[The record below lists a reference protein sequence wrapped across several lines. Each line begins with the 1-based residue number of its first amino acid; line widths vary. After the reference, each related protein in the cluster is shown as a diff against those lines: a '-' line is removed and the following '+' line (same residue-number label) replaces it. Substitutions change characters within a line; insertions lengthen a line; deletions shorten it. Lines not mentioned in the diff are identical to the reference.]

1 MDADSRI
8 QPVLGLPGPRQDRP
22 ARPPWRD
29 FGLIHRNFSGSI
41 LSGLTFIH
49 RTYGPFVRTR
59 LPMHLYFVADPAVID
74 EILVKKADAFRKDRT
89 SRLMGRVIGKG
100 LLVNEGESWRR
111 QRRLMQPAFH
121 QRHLQG
127 YATQMA
133 TAVERAA
140 GAWSPGEVRNV
151 HDDMMAVTMTIVAEA
166 LFGTGVAG
174 NTDRVGHAIAEMME
188 EFGRILGLA
197 ARFQPPAWVP
207 TRVNRKLR
215 AAARQIDGLILG
227 IIAER
232 KKSHAQGD
240 ARRDDLLSLLV
251 DARDEDGAGMSDT
264 QIRDEAMT
272 LFLAGHETTALVLT
286 YALHLL
292 AQHPDRQARQADE
305 VTRVL
310 GGRRPTYEDLPA
322 LAETELVVLETMRL
336 YPPAWVIARQAL
348 TAVEVGGFRFPR
360 GAEFVMSPWV
370 VHRDPT
376 LFAEPDTFDP
386 DRWRDDLAKRLPR
399 FAYFPFGGGP
409 RVCIGNRF
417 AMMEA
422 KLVLAGLLQRFRF
435 EPSPDTHLE
444 LRPSVTLRPRG
455 GLRLRLAARAC

>member
-1 MDADSRI
+1 MDAEPRT
-8 QPVLGLPGPRQDRP
+8 QPVLGVPRPDRP

-29 FGLIHRNFSGSI
+29 FGVIRRAFSGNM
-41 LSGLTFIH
+41 LAGLTFIH
-49 RTYGPFVRTR
+49 RKYGPFVRTR

-100 LLVNEGESWRR
+100 LLVNEGEPWRR

-121 QRHLQG
+121 QRHLQS
-127 YATQMA
+127 YALLMA
-133 TAVERAA
+133 TAAERAA
-140 GAWSPGEVRNV
+140 AGWRDGEVRNV
-151 HDDMMAVTMTIVAEA
+151 HDDMMGVTMTIVAEA

-174 NTDRVGHAIAEMME
+174 NTDRIGEAIAEMME
-188 EFGRILGLA
+188 EFSRILGLA

-207 TRVNRKLR
+207 TRINRKLR
-215 AAARQIDGLILG
+215 ASARQIDGLILG
-227 IIAER
+227 IIAAR

-240 ARRDDLLSLLV
+240 TERDDLLSLLI

-272 LFLAGHETTALVLT
+272 LFLAGHETTALALT
-286 YALHLL
+286 YALYLL
-292 AQHPDRQARQADE
+292 AMHPDRQARLAEE

-310 GGRRPTYEDLPA
+310 GGRRPTFEDLPA

-336 YPPAWVIARQAL
+336 YPPAWVMARQAL
-348 TAVEVGGFRFPR
+348 TNVEVGGFRFPR

-370 VHRDPT
+370 VHRDPK
-376 LFAEPDTFDP
+376 LFADPDAFEP
-386 DRWRDDLAKRLPR
+386 DRWREDLAKRLPR

-422 KLVLAGLLQRFRF
+422 KLVLAALLQRFRF
-435 EPSPDTHLE
+435 EAAADTRLE
-444 LRPSVTLRPRG
+444 LRPSVTLRPRD
-455 GLRLRLAARAC
+455 GLRLRLVAAR

>member
-1 MDADSRI
+1 MDAEPSTH
-8 QPVLGLPGPRQDRP
+8 PVLGLPRPREDRP

-49 RTYGPFVRTR
+49 RKYGPFVRTR

-100 LLVNEGESWRR
+100 LLVNEGEPWRR

-127 YATQMA
+127 YASLMA
-133 TAVERAA
+133 AAVERAA
-140 GAWSPGEVRNV
+140 TAWHAGEVRNV
-151 HDDMMAVTMTIVAEA
+151 HDDMMAVTMAIVAEA

-174 NTDRVGHAIAEMME
+174 NTDRVGQAIADMME

-215 AAARQIDGLILG
+215 ASARQIDGLILG

-240 ARRDDLLSLLV
+240 AQRDDLLSLLI

-292 AQHPDRQARQADE
+292 AQHPDRQAHLADE
-305 VTRVL
+305 VARVL

-336 YPPAWVIARQAL
+336 YPPAWVMARQAL

-370 VHRDPT
+370 VHRDPK
-376 LFAEPDTFDP
+376 LFANPDTFDP

-435 EPSPDTHLE
+435 EPAEDTRLE

-455 GLRLRLAARAC
+455 GLRLRLAARS

>member
-1 MDADSRI
+1 
-8 QPVLGLPGPRQDRP
+8 
-22 ARPPWRD
+22 
-29 FGLIHRNFSGSI
+29 
-41 LSGLTFIH
+41 
-49 RTYGPFVRTR
+49 
-59 LPMHLYFVADPAVID
+59 
-74 EILVKKADAFRKDRT
+74 
-89 SRLMGRVIGKG
+89 
-100 LLVNEGESWRR
+100 
-111 QRRLMQPAFH
+111 
-121 QRHLQG
+121 
-127 YATQMA
+127 
-133 TAVERAA
+133 
-140 GAWSPGEVRNV
+140 
-151 HDDMMAVTMTIVAEA
+151 MTIVAEA
-166 LFGTGVAG
+166 LFGAGVAG
-174 NTDRVGHAIAEMME
+174 NTDRVGQAIAEMME
-188 EFGRILGLA
+188 EFSRILGLA

-232 KKSHAQGD
+232 KQSHARGETL
-240 ARRDDLLSLLV
+240 RDDLLSLLV

-286 YALHLL
+286 FALYLL
-292 AQHPDRQARQADE
+292 SQHPDRQARLGEE
-305 VTRVL
+305 VARVL

-336 YPPAWVIARQAL
+336 YPPAWVMARQAL

-370 VHRDPT
+370 VHRDPK
-376 LFAEPDTFDP
+376 LFPDPDTFNP

-422 KLVLAGLLQRFRF
+422 KLVLAALLQRFRF
-435 EPSPDTHLE
+435 EPAAETRLE
-444 LRPSVTLRPRG
+444 LRPSVTLRPRD
-455 GLRLRLAARAC
+455 GLRLRLAAA